1 MKQEVEK
8 REPMPSVLKH
18 VREQNPTFS
27 KDEAIKEAL
36 AMEDRYNE
44 ANKERDAKRN
54 TEFQKQWEH
63 ALQKENDHWALEML
77 SGDALAEYF
86 NVIKD

>member
-1 MKQEVEK
+1 MKQEAEK

-44 ANKERDAKRN
+44 SNKERDAKRN
-54 TEFQKQWEH
+54 AEFQKQWER
-63 ALQKENDHWALEML
+63 ALTRESYNTMF
-77 SGDALAEYF
+77 EYM
-86 NVIKD
+86 DGLGE